1 MGAWSELDTEVEVV
15 FNKKNIDS
23 AISSLGDDELFEDVT
38 DYLKKIRTAFDTG
51 SKQAVEDISKRNKS
65 FQQQIIS
72 EVCNNPS
79 GMLSSSIKIEKKSE
93 YTYLI
98 GTIINHIYPMS
109 LEKGRKGFGPI
120 RAKALAFYAPDGGVM
135 TFSKGSTGLTFGKA
149 QHGLIFRKRVG
160 PAKPRPFVAP
170 AYRKTKSIARGIVV
184 RKIGENLKK
193 VK

>member
-1 MGAWSELDTEVEVV
+1 MGAWSELDTEVEVI
-15 FNKKNIDS
+15 FNDKNIES
-23 AISSLGDDELFEDVT
+23 AISTLDDDELFEDVT
-38 DYLKKIRTAFDTG
+38 DYLKKLRTAFDTG
-51 SKQAVEDISKRNKS
+51 SKQAVEDISKRNRS

-72 EVCNNPS
+72 EVCDNPT
-79 GMLSSSIKIEKKSE
+79 GMLSSSINIERKSE
-93 YTYLI
+93 YSYLI

-109 LEKGRKGFGPI
+109 LEKGRKGFGAI
-120 RAKALAFYAPDGGVM
+120 RAKALAFYASNG
-135 TFSKGSTGLTFGKA
+135 A
-149 QHGLIFRKRVG
+149 LIFRKRVG